1 MLRKNRSHFLSIVL
15 MLLCGSMVMGS
26 TLSRKRNLNNLTAL
40 QQPADSVFLTFNEYM
55 GYVKA
60 YHPVAK
66 QAGLF
71 IDEGQAEVLR
81 ARGGFDPKL
90 EVDYDRKEFK
100 SQEYYD
106 ELNGMFKIP
115 TWYGVEFKAGIERN
129 EGDFLDPSSNVPT
142 DGLYSAGVS
151 VNLGQGLV
159 INERMATL
167 RKAKIFREQSAVDRD
182 LLVNEIL
189 FEAALAYFQWWE
201 AQQQYQIFD
210 EFLENAEIR
219 FQAIKRGAEVGDKA
233 IIDTVEA
240 SIAVQNRML
249 SREQARIGLVKERL
263 NISNF
268 LWINDVPVE
277 LQPNVYAQNEVNGE
291 IDSTLEIFGFQL
303 NEFNIEN
310 HPKLR
315 SLGFKIDQLDVDRQL
330 KENKL
335 LPKLTLDYNFL
346 TPEWNNTNSLRTN
359 DYKAGLRFAFP
370 LFLRKER
377 GDIKLAKIKIA
388 DMEYERAATQL
399 EIRNKVTAIFNEIDS
414 YNQQTRM
421 IGGIVDA
428 SERML
433 TAEERK
439 FELGDSSLFLINS
452 REVKLIDSK
461 LKEIKIYNK
470 LFVSKAN
477 LFKSL
482 AVMPENL

>member
-1 MLRKNRSHFLSIVL
+1 
-15 MLLCGSMVMGS
+15 MLLCGSMVMGN
-26 TLSRKRNLNNLTAL
+26 TLSRWSLSVVEVKRNLNNLTAL
-40 QQPADSVFLTFNEYM
+40 QQPADSIFLTFNEYM

-129 EGDFLDPSSNVPT
+129 EGDFLDPSSNVPV

-233 IIDTVEA
+233 VIDTVEA

-330 KENKL
+330 KANKL

-346 TPEWNNTNSLRTN
+346 TPEWNNANSLRTN

-377 GDIKLAKIKIA
+377 GDLKLAKIKIA

-433 TAEERK
+433 NAEERK